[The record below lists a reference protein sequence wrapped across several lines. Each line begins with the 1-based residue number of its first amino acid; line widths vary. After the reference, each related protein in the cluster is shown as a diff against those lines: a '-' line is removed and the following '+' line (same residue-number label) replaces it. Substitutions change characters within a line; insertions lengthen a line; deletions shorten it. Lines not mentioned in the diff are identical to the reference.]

1 MSLSRIWNNYHPV
14 IISVSEFSELVTA
27 TEFTQ
32 KLLVGRVC
40 WSCRPTAAAAAAT
53 AAAAAA
59 VATIYLAG
67 SS

>member
-1 MSLSRIWNNYHPV
+1 MSRIWNNYHPV

-40 WSCRPTAAAAAAT
+40 WSCRPTAAAAAA
-53 AAAAAA
+53 AA